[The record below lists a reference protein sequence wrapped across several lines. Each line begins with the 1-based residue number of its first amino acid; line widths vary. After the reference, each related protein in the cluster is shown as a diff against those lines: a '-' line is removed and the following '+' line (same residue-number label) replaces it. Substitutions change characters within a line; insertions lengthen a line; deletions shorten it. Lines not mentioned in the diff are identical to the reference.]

1 MSLRYVNTVE
11 VLRDN
16 DYEESGGSEDSK
28 HKMRTNI
35 IISEVR
41 EYNRSPYYL
50 ENVFG
55 SNLLRSRAYQCFKND

>member
-41 EYNRSPYYL
+41 EYNRKPYYL
-50 ENVFG
+50 AKRFWIKFTEIEGIPMF
-55 SNLLRSRAYQCFKND
+55 QK